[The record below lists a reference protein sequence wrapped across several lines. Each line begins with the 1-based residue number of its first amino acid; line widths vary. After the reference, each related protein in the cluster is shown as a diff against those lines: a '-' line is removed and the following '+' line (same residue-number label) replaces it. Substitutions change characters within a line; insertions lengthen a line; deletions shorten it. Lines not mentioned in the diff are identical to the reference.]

1 MANEQ
6 TYVSRVA
13 DREELPLLLDKARRC
28 RLPARFRKRA
38 CFMSLNFHSHREWVR
53 SLGATH
59 RERRFYPTGPDI
71 FRRR

>member
-6 TYVSRVA
+6 LDVSRVA
-13 DREELPLLLDKARRC
+13 DRGELPLLLDRARQ
-28 RLPARFRKRA
+28 FVGQYID
-38 CFMSLNFHSHREWVR
+38 MSLNFHSHHQSVR

-59 RERRFYPTGPDI
+59 RETSYPSDPAPLDV